1 MSSTICELSVAF
13 MHIVCYTLSEVINM
27 FGEKIREL
35 RLRNGWTQQ
44 EVADKVGLKKSMI
57 SMLER
62 NERKPS
68 FEVLEAFADVFN
80 VDLDMLAGDKR
91 SQVDELR
98 DMLKENHNLRMLLS
112 ASAKLDE
119 KDIEQLI
126 RLAKLMDKE

>member
-1 MSSTICELSVAF
+1 
-13 MHIVCYTLSEVINM
+13 M
-27 FGEKIREL
+27 FGDKIREL

-68 FEVLEAFADVFN
+68 FAVLEAFADVFN

>member
-1 MSSTICELSVAF
+1 
-13 MHIVCYTLSEVINM
+13 M
-27 FGEKIREL
+27 FGDKIREL